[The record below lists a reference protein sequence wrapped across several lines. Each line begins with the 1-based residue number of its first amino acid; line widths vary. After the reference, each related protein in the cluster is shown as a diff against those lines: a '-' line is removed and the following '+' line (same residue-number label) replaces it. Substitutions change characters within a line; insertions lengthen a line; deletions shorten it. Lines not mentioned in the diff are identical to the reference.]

1 MFYEETH
8 ECWGGKDRGFWKMKQ
23 EKGERKASYCVW
35 RWCHSS
41 LGYECGYYST
51 TQIVGFDFVGEVSY
65 TMKM

>member
-1 MFYEETH
+1 
-8 ECWGGKDRGFWKMKQ
+8 MKQ